1 MSRTP
6 SRLDRRLRLAVLA
19 LFGVPAVAGAVL
31 LLLAHRV
38 GAFDGSTGTLVVSVL
53 VGLAC
58 TMGYVAL
65 VAHGLGRSLV
75 QTLHELR
82 HGAELIATVNPDHRL
97 PRGTGDEMEALAL
110 DINRLADQLQEA
122 RRGIER
128 EVESA
133 TADLNEERA
142 LLAAILEDLDQ
153 AVVVVGTDGRVTL
166 ANGLAQTWIA
176 GGSGLLGRSVYTF
189 LDRSVLGPC
198 FGRLEQGEVPAERI
212 ALATQGGLRLEARV
226 TPLRRTEGGWAGFVL
241 ALREAAAAP
250 SEEARRPNTEW
261 TRFIGAGTTA
271 GGGGE
276 PQPLVRPDL
285 YDFSLL
291 DMPGPILSADRMSEL
306 LHQLTFVVLDTETT
320 GLDPKRGDRVVS
332 LAGVKVQG
340 IVRPSKFFDALVNP
354 GRPIPSASAAL
365 HGITDAR
372 VAAMPPLGPVLLA
385 FLRFAEGA
393 VLVGHEIWFDLD
405 FLEPEVRRLGL
416 PSVASTH
423 SVLDT
428 RLMSRLVHGT
438 LPHHDLDTV
447 ASRLGVS
454 IQGRHSA
461 LGDALATAE
470 VLVRLLDLLRDRGI
484 TRLGALLDAMRA
496 LRSPS
501 WRA

>member
-1 MSRTP
+1 MSRSP
-6 SRLDRRLRLAVLA
+6 SRLDRRLRLAVLL
-19 LFGVPAVAGAVL
+19 LFGVPALAGAVL
-31 LLLAHRV
+31 LLLAHRA
-38 GAFDGSTGTLVVSVL
+38 GAFEGNTGALVIAVL
-53 VGLAC
+53 IGLGF

-82 HGAELIATVNPDHRL
+82 HGAELIATVNPDYRL
-97 PRGTGDEMEALAL
+97 PVGTADEMEALAQ

-128 EVESA
+128 EVARA
-133 TADLNEERA
+133 TAELNEERA

-153 AVVVVGTDGRVTL
+153 AVVVVGADGRVTL

-189 LDRSVLGPC
+189 LDRNVLGPC
-198 FGRLEQGEVPAERI
+198 FGRLEQGEVPAERMAI
-212 ALATQGGLRLEARV
+212 VAQGGLRLEARV
-226 TPLRRTEGGWAGFVL
+226 TPLRRPEGGWAGFVL
-241 ALREAAAAP
+241 ALREAVAAQD
-250 SEEARRPNTEW
+250 EEARHSITEW

-271 GGGGE
+271 GGGGRS
-276 PQPLVRPDL
+276 QPLVRPDL

-291 DMPGPILSADRMSEL
+291 DAPGPVLSADRRSEL
-306 LHQLTFVVLDTETT
+306 LQQLTFVVLDTETT
-320 GLDPKRGDRVVS
+320 GLEPKGGDRVVS

-340 IVRPSKFFDALVNP
+340 IVRSSRYFDALVNP
-354 GRPIPSASAAL
+354 GRPIPAASAAL

-372 VAAMPPLGPVLLA
+372 VAAMPPLAPVLRA

-393 VLVGHEIWFDLD
+393 VLVGHEIWFDLA
-405 FLEPEVRRLGL
+405 FLEPEAKRLGL
-416 PSVASTH
+416 PSIVSTH
-423 SVLDT
+423 SALDT
-428 RLMSRLVHGT
+428 RLMSRLVHGA
-438 LPHHDLDTV
+438 LPHHDLDAV

-461 LGDALATAE
+461 LGDALATAG

-496 LRSPS
+496 LRLS
-501 WRA
+501 